1 MGSRAFG
8 INARGHIVGG
18 WSGDPGCGDCFVNAF
33 LLTPRG
39 FTNLAFPDALETVA
53 YGINNAGQIVGHYFG
68 EDEAFHGFL
77 RDP

>member
-1 MGSRAFG
+1 
-8 INARGHIVGG
+8 
-18 WSGDPGCGDCFVNAF
+18 VNAF

-53 YGINNAGQIVGHYFG
+53 WGINAAGQIVGLIFG

-77 RDP
+77 REPKDQ